1 MLLPRQPGARES
13 RWAHLLSGAPS
24 IEEPE
29 MRVEETASLKSR
41 VERLEVEVAELR
53 ELIKRQ

>member
-1 MLLPRQPGARES
+1 M
-13 RWAHLLSGAPS
+13 SGAPS

-29 MRVEETASLKSR
+29 IRVEETASLKSR